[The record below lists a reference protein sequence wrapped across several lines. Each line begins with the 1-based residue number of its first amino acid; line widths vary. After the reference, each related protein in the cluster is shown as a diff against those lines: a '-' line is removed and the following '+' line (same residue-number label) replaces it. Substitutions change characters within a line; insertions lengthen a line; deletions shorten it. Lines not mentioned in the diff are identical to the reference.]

1 MEIIDFI
8 FDYIR
13 LAQITDYIDIA
24 IVAWIIYF
32 FLRYIKGTQAE
43 GSVKGVG
50 LLLVGTLI
58 SDGLNLNTI
67 NYLLENLFQ
76 VGLIALV
83 VVFQPELRKILERM
97 GKTRFYKHNNHEEDG
112 EDEIFIHEIVTA
124 CERLSKERE
133 GALIV
138 FERQDNLTEI
148 IESGVLVDSKITA
161 ELVRNIFYPKAPL
174 HDGAMIIRDGKIAAA
189 ACILPLS
196 DNHNISKDLGTRH
209 RASVGMTERTDSL
222 CVVVSEESGAI
233 SVASK
238 GMLKRHLSSSVLHK
252 ILRYELISDEKD
264 DKNTG
269 ITDKVINFM
278 KNYFVKI
285 FSSEER

>member
-112 EDEIFIHEIVTA
+112 EGEIFIHEIVTA